1 MSGRAGYTMVGLF
14 VVVLSIALIGG
25 VLWLSGGRIGQEY
38 DEYVVYMQ
46 ESVSGLSRDST
57 VKYYGVDVGRV
68 REIALGPTEQNR
80 VRLLLQIDA
89 GTPIRTDTVATMEV
103 QGLTGLAYINLLGG
117 LEDAPPLVAAPGE
130 DYAVIRSRPS
140 IWGRLDRSLGELVDN
155 LIEASRRLKAL
166 LSDENQAHIAST
178 LQKLDDF
185 SHALAGRADTLG
197 AIVDDAADTL
207 NATRAAAVQLP
218 GLIAQFENT
227 AAEMEVMAAE
237 LGNAGIAVRRAAD
250 NGEKQLQR
258 FGGETI
264 PEINALVRELRMGAS
279 NLRRFSETLQRDP
292 AVLLRGTSPGRP
304 GPGE

>member
-117 LEDAPPLVAAPGE
+117 QEDAPPLVAAPGE
-130 DYAVIRSRPS
+130 DYPVIRSRPS

>member
-14 VVVLSIALIGG
+14 VVVLSIALVGG
-25 VLWLSGGRIGQEY
+25 VLWLSAGRIGQEY
-38 DEYVVYMQ
+38 DDYVVYMQ
-46 ESVSGLSRDST
+46 ESVSGLSRDSS
-57 VKYYGVDVGRV
+57 VKFYGVDVGRV
-68 REIALGPTEQNR
+68 REIALGPTEQDR

-117 LEDAPPLVAAPGE
+117 RGDAPPLVAGPGE
-130 DYAVIRSRPS
+130 DYPVIGSRPS
-140 IWGRLDRSLGELVDN
+140 LWGRLDRSLGELVDN
-155 LIEASRRLKAL
+155 LIEASRRLKTL

-178 LQKLDDF
+178 LQKLDEF
-185 SHALAGRADTLG
+185 SIALAGRADTLG

-218 GLIAQFENT
+218 ELIGQFQNT

-237 LGNAGIAVRRAAD
+237 LGKAGIAVRRAAD
-250 NGEKQLQR
+250 NGEEQLQR

-264 PEINALVRELRMGAS
+264 PEINALVRELRVGAS
-279 NLRRFSETLQRDP
+279 NLRRFSENLQRDP
-292 AVLLRGTSPGRP
+292 AVLIRGASPGRP

>member
-25 VLWLSGGRIGQEY
+25 VLWLSAGRIGQEY
-38 DEYVVYMQ
+38 DDYVVYMQ

-68 REIALGPTEQNR
+68 REIALGPTEQDR

-89 GTPIRTDTVATMEV
+89 GTPIRADTVATMEV
-103 QGLTGLAYINLLGG
+103 QGLTGLAYINLVGG
-117 LEDAPPLVAAPGE
+117 RGDAPPLVAAPGQE
-130 DYAVIRSRPS
+130 YPVIRSRPS

-155 LIEASRRLKAL
+155 LIEASRRLKTL

-178 LQKLDDF
+178 LKKLDDF
-185 SHALAGRADTLG
+185 SLALAGRADTLG
-197 AIVDDAADTL
+197 AIIDDAADTV
-207 NATRAAAVQLP
+207 NATRAVAVQLP
-218 GLIAQFENT
+218 ELIGQFENT
-227 AAEMEVMAAE
+227 ASEMEVMAAE
-237 LGNAGIAVRRAAD
+237 LGKAGVAVRRAAD

-264 PEINALVRELRMGAS
+264 PEINALVRELRVGAG
-279 NLRRFSETLQRDP
+279 NLRRFSDTLQRDP
-292 AVLLRGTSPGRP
+292 AVLIRGAGPGRP